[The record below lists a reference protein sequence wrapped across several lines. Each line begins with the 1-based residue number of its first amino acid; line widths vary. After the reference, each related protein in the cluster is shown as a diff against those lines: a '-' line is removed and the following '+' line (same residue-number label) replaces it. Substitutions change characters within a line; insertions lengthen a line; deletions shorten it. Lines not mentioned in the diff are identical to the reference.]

1 MNHTSTVEASAEASL
16 ILSKINRGGTIGVV
30 NIGVAMSAMVY
41 GVTCIQT
48 FQYYRS
54 AKSKEDSLFIKALVP
69 SLWFLDSVHQAL
81 VMHVSYFYLITNYAN
96 PAALLQAVWSIP
108 STIIVTGV
116 IAFLADGFFLL
127 RIWRL
132 KRNMVITANCIL
144 ATVAHLATNLPY
156 PIRFLEFR
164 SLVEAEAQLKA
175 TGTAS
180 LAVGAAANMVISGAM
195 VWILSQEK
203 ATTRR
208 GPLTCIFE
216 IAALVSY
223 LAAPSLLYN
232 LFFEIILGKL
242 YVNAVLTAL
251 NSRAYV
257 GKKWDGGVDIS
268 SISLPTFQLNGT
280 SFSNNRTTDSAAI
293 TIDETNKEGDKASAT
308 V

>member
-1 MNHTSTVEASAEASL
+1 MSQTSTVEASAEASL
-16 ILSKINRGGTIGVV
+16 ILSKINRGGTIGVI

-180 LAVGAAANMVISGAM
+180 LAVGAAANVVISGAM

-208 GPLTCIFE
+208 GLLTCIFE

-257 GKKWDGGVDIS
+257 GKKWGGGVDIS
-268 SISLPTFQLNGT
+268 SISLPTFQLDGT